1 MENNITKINYHTLPN
16 GQKYYTTT
24 TNGNTSIIDIS
35 TFSGEVELLKNGR
48 KVFDGTLKN
57 GEFSGHG
64 TIYFRNGDEFSVF
77 FKENRLYG
85 EGLFFTHRKAYIKNF
100 NYSEFCNQ
108 PITHL
113 NIHGKNVRKIHN
125 YLINNKKHRIK
136 IKTEDIFPINI
147 NPQNTVNDSYYALL
161 SENNNTIETTEN
173 YQNIIDAVKQ
183 INIKGSMRSDIEIDK
198 EQLRKLLEA
207 TEEINTNILNVQNR
221 NLE

>member
-35 TFSGEVELLKNGR
+35 TFSGEVELL
-48 KVFDGTLKN
+48 
-57 GEFSGHG
+57 
-64 TIYFRNGDEFSVF
+64 
-77 FKENRLYG
+77 
-85 EGLFFTHRKAYIKNF
+85 
-100 NYSEFCNQ
+100 
-108 PITHL
+108 
-113 NIHGKNVRKIHN
+113 KNVRKIHN